1 MKCNHCNFE
10 VAEGMKFCPKCGN
23 PISNHDGIKQ
33 PNVNHQDVSSKKR
46 NWFVSAAILVA
57 IILGLFLLKG
67 ILTSKVN
74 LSEIGECYE
83 INGVKYPSY
92 SQLRYIALNDLS
104 HEEVGKIVSMCG
116 LTQTE
121 ISGSS
126 SRYKGDCGDVSLQ
139 IIKRDRTQY
148 NFDFHPRSKEYMK
161 MLKEEI
167 MREED
172 SKVDNISPTFTNVH
186 GYTIGYWFVQLNYLK
201 DDDMSFSVYFWDNKK
216 YRQ

>member
-1 MKCNHCNFE
+1 MRCIKCGYE

-92 SQLRYIALNDLS
+92 SQLKYIAVNELS
-104 HEEVGKIVSMCG
+104 YKEVQEVLAICG
-116 LTQTE
+116 LRPTTKE
-121 ISGSS
+121 DSYDGEFGS
-126 SRYKGDCGDVSLQ
+126 VSLS
-139 IIKRDRTQY
+139 ISDKTFLRYTFY
-148 NFDFHPRSKEYMK
+148 FHTTNRMYINT
-161 MLKEEI
+161 LKSEI

-172 SKVDNISPTFTNVH
+172 AEESGKDVSGFINDYWRSGLDDLNDGLPVFNIFFQKSKS
-186 GYTIGYWFVQLNYLK
+186 G
-201 DDDMSFSVYFWDNKK
+201 K
-216 YRQ
+216 YVRK

>member
-1 MKCNHCNFE
+1 M
-10 VAEGMKFCPKCGN
+10 
-23 PISNHDGIKQ
+23 
-33 PNVNHQDVSSKKR
+33 KKR
-46 NWFVSAAILVA
+46 NVIWICLLIIVGLLAVYNVVSDNKDKNEKEELASLM
-57 IILGLFLLKG
+57 
-67 ILTSKVN
+67 SQ
-74 LSEIGECYE
+74 SYD
-83 INGVKYPSY
+83 INGVKYLSY
-92 SQLRYIALNDLS
+92 SQLKYIALNELS

-186 GYTIGYWFVQLNYLK
+186 GYTNGYWFVQLNYHK

>member
-1 MKCNHCNFE
+1 M
-10 VAEGMKFCPKCGN
+10 
-23 PISNHDGIKQ
+23 
-33 PNVNHQDVSSKKR
+33 KKR
-46 NWFVSAAILVA
+46 NVIWICLLIIVGVLAVYNVVSDNKDKNEKEELASLM
-57 IILGLFLLKG
+57 
-67 ILTSKVN
+67 SQ
-74 LSEIGECYE
+74 SYD
-83 INGVKYPSY
+83 INGVKYLSY
-92 SQLRYIALNDLS
+92 SQLKYIALNELS

-139 IIKRDRTQY
+139 IIKGDRTQY

-161 MLKEEI
+161 ILKAEI

-172 SKVDNISPTFTNVH
+172 SKDESSPTRTRVE
-186 GYTIGYWFVQLNYLK
+186 GYTNGYWFVQLSYTFDK
-201 DDDMSFSVYFWDNKK
+201 DDDMSFFVFFWDNKK